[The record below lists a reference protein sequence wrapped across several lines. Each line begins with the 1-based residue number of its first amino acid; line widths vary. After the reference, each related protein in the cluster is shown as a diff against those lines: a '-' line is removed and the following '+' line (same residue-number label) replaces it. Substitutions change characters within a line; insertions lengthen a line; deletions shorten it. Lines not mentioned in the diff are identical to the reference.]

1 MPFFL
6 VNVGFSAGIAVMAS
20 LAVRCAA
27 ILWLGRRALWN
38 HAPKLFAKTLF
49 MSQQANQ
56 LAMCERHDGVLTVL
70 VLLGEIRDSH
80 TAYAFRDEVI
90 AEMKQATTRDVIF
103 DLSRVRF
110 IGSVG
115 FLAFLGVRRQLSGG
129 RIVLCHMSDSI
140 REVFQVCRLIAN
152 SDKGAKAPFE
162 EAETLHDAR
171 QMLQR

>member
-1 MPFFL
+1 
-6 VNVGFSAGIAVMAS
+6 
-20 LAVRCAA
+20 
-27 ILWLGRRALWN
+27 
-38 HAPKLFAKTLF
+38 
-49 MSQQANQ
+49 
-56 LAMCERHDGVLTVL
+56 MCERHDGVLTVL

-171 QMLQR
+171 RMLQR